1 MFDINFTSYLYIFKK
16 IRWCRQIAELGDLCS
31 PNIGDIG
38 PAFISTTVRYSNR
51 YRADSVPISGRRRPD
66 GFLLSELLNDFES
79 KKEIWVLKTT
89 YMIKNILIRLICMT
103 KNTLQYILRICSAL
117 INFYSISFIHIYFF
131 NILRIM

>member
-66 GFLLSELLNDFES
+66 GFLLSELLNDLNLKKKFE
-79 KKEIWVLKTT
+79 
-89 YMIKNILIRLICMT
+89 
-103 KNTLQYILRICSAL
+103 
-117 INFYSISFIHIYFF
+117 F
-131 NILRIM
+131 